1 MSSTYERK
9 TLEQLKRSRSAILG
23 VTTKVETKLRPYLDK
38 AKEDIAADDLSYLRT
53 IERQLEKRFEDAGA
67 LNSAALERTPDTD
80 SDLEKEI
87 EDAEDFENKI
97 GTQLERISSFL
108 EQFEVSDSAVTAA
121 INASPTSSSSTTG
134 NLKMP
139 KFDLPKFKG
148 HYKDWTPFYE
158 QFMAAVDSSTT
169 IADIQ
174 KFNYLKAA
182 LSGEALQLVS
192 HLPLS
197 NSNYKFAFKSLMNR
211 YDNERLTVNY
221 HLDAILQLQHLSG
234 ESASQLRQLL
244 VSF

>member
-1 MSSTYERK
+1 M
-9 TLEQLKRSRSAILG
+9 
-23 VTTKVETKLRPYLDK
+23 DK
-38 AKEDIAADDLSYLRT
+38 AKEDLTADDLSYLRT

-67 LNSAALERTPDTD
+67 LHCSALERTPDTD
-80 SDLEKEI
+80 SDLEKEN

-97 GTQLERISSFL
+97 GTKLERISRFF

-139 KFDLPKFKG
+139 KIDFPKFKS
-148 HYKDWTPFYE
+148 HYNDWTPFYE
-158 QFMAAVDSSTT
+158 QFMASVDSSTT

-192 HLPLS
+192 HLPLF
-197 NSNYKFAFKSLMNR
+197 NSNYKIALKSLMDR
-211 YDNERLTVNY
+211 YYNERLTVNS
-221 HLDAILQLQHLSG
+221 HLDAILQMQPLSG
-234 ESASQLRQLL
+234 ESASQLPQLL
-244 VSF
+244 VSFEENLMAIEALKNTKNSDFI